1 MKGAST
7 GIDKS
12 VKEAMDKTIDAL
24 KAELKSIR
32 TGRANAGVLDRVT
45 VELHGSH
52 VPLKTLATVSIQEH
66 RQLVV
71 TPFDIKNVNPIIKG
85 IEHAQLGLGSPRPD
99 GKLIRITVQP
109 LTKETRDQLAGQC
122 KAIGE
127 KAKVGLRKVRQ
138 TFNELVKKQKADGDI
153 PEDMVKK
160 YEKDIQHC
168 TDKCVKDVDTLCAE
182 KEKEIK
188 TV

>member
-1 MKGAST
+1 MS
-7 GIDKS
+7 IEKS
-12 VKEAMDKTIDAL
+12 VKEAMNKTIHAL
-24 KAELKSIR
+24 KEELKSIR
-32 TGRANAGVLDRVT
+32 TGRANPGVLDRVT

-52 VPLKTLATVSIQEH
+52 VPLKSMAVVSIQES

-71 TPFDIKNVNPIIKG
+71 SPFDATTINAIIKG
-85 IEHAQLGLGSPRPD
+85 IEHAQLGLGSPRAD
-99 GKLIRITVQP
+99 GKLIRITIQP
-109 LTKETRDQLAGQC
+109 LTKETREQLAGQC

-168 TDKCVKDVDTLCAE
+168 TDKCVKEVDALCAE
-182 KEKEIK
+182 KEKEILS
-188 TV
+188 V